1 MCLGIEQGDTLTPL
15 AIPGSCPSPSQ
26 NNLLH
31 YIIAHDKVIFF
42 TVLIL
47 IIMTIV
53 IVYSGA
59 MWALGLVV
67 LLVTVAG
74 VLALL
79 VYVLKW

>member
-1 MCLGIEQGDTLTPL
+1 MLGDRTGRYTHTVGYSRQLSTPSL
-15 AIPGSCPSPSQ
+15 
-26 NNLLH
+26 NHLLH
-31 YIIAHDKVIFF
+31 YIIAHKKVIFF
-42 TVLIL
+42 TILIL
-47 IIMTIV
+47 VIMTIV

>member
-1 MCLGIEQGDTLTPL
+1 MLGDRTGRYTHTVGYSRQSL
-15 AIPGSCPSPSQ
+15 
-26 NNLLH
+26 NHLLH
-31 YIIAHDKVIFF
+31 YSKAHNKIIFF

-47 IIMTIV
+47 IIMTI
-53 IVYSGA
+53 IIFYSGA

>member
-1 MCLGIEQGDTLTPL
+1 MLGDRTGRYTHTVGYSRQM
-15 AIPGSCPSPSQ
+15 SSPSQ
-26 NNLLH
+26 NHLLH
-31 YIIAHDKVIFF
+31 YSKAHNKVLFF

-47 IIMTIV
+47 IIMTII